1 MAQGYSDEREKLIEE
16 EKEAKRQE
24 MLGRL
29 RA

>member
-1 MAQGYSDEREKLIEE
+1 MAQGYQKERENLIEE
-16 EKEAKRQE
+16 EKEAKRME